1 MLRASEDVQPLAR
14 LLARNSLSSRLVIW
28 LFVAISVT
36 AVAISIIF
44 YWATSRGLQW
54 ADDQI
59 LEKRLHIIRDFV
71 QVPEPDPGSIDHE
84 VSEEMEGP
92 RQILIRVLA
101 PPSRTLHETPNMSD
115 SLPIEAFPDV
125 TKAPLDQTVE
135 TDIAGSDGRRFRA
148 VVARVRSTASL
159 GATEVVIQIGTDVH
173 LDEQVLAWYR
183 NVLLVVVGGCV
194 TLAAIA
200 GLLIVREELRAL
212 RRITTAT
219 SGIES
224 SNLSYRLPLEG
235 LPLEL
240 SDLGSQFNNMLSRLE
255 RAYDGLRHYADDV
268 AHELRT
274 PLNKMLLGS
283 EIALRKARTVEEYRE
298 AIESNVEECES
309 LSRLV
314 RGLLF
319 VARADNTQAMIERKD
334 VDVVRELEGIRDY
347 FESGASDVGVGL
359 ALDTSGPINANLD
372 RLLFQR
378 AVANLVSNALSHT
391 PKGGSVRIV
400 ARQDQGTTVVGV
412 RDSGEGISEAHQAHV
427 FDRFYRADEARSGD
441 ERIGLGLAI
450 TKSIVELHGG
460 TITLESTPAQ
470 GTYFEIRL
478 PPTPNGAPTTA
489 EHDNALR
496 QM

>member
-1 MLRASEDVQPLAR
+1 MSRASEEVQPLVR
-14 LLARNSLSSRLVIW
+14 LLARNSLSSRLFIW
-28 LFVAISVT
+28 LFVAISVM
-36 AVAISIIF
+36 AIAISTIF

-71 QVPEPDPGSIDHE
+71 QVPNPDPGSIDHE

-101 PPSRTLHETPNMSD
+101 PPSRTLHETPNMLD
-115 SLPIEAFPDV
+115 SLPVAAFPEV
-125 TKAPLDQTVE
+125 TKTALDQVVE
-135 TDIAGSDGRRFRA
+135 ADIAGSDGRRFRA
-148 VVARVRSTASL
+148 IAARVRSTASL

-183 NVLLVVVGGCV
+183 NVLLLVVGGCIV
-194 TLAAIA
+194 LAAIV
-200 GLLIVREELRAL
+200 GPLIVREELRAL
-212 RRITTAT
+212 RRITAAT
-219 SGIES
+219 SSIGS
-224 SNLSYRLPLEG
+224 TNLAYRLPLDG

-240 SDLGSQFNNMLSRLE
+240 SHLGVQFNNMLSRLQ

-319 VARADNTQAMIERKD
+319 VARAENTQATIERQD
-334 VDVVRELEGIRDY
+334 VDVVRELQVIRDY
-347 FESGASDVGVGL
+347 FESGASDAGVSL
-359 ALDTSGPINANLD
+359 ALDTSGPISARLD

-378 AVANLVSNALSHT
+378 AVANLVSNALAHT
-391 PKGGSVRIV
+391 PTGGSVRIV
-400 ARQDQGTTVVGV
+400 ARCDQGTTVVGV

-427 FDRFYRADEARSGD
+427 FDRFYRADEARSTGD

-450 TKSIVELHGG
+450 TKSIVELHSG
-460 TITLESTPAQ
+460 TITLESALGQ

-478 PPTPNGAPTTA
+478 PPSP
-489 EHDNALR
+489 
-496 QM
+496 